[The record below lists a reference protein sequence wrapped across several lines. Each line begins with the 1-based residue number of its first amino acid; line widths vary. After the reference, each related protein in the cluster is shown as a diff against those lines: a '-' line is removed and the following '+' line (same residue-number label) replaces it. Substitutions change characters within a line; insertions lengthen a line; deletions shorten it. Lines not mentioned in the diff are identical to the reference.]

1 MRLVSWLWYVKM
13 TSKERELW
21 EKAVEIAPHRW
32 SDENG
37 GDWEAVDKYERE
49 DFVWSIFEELKEA

>member
-21 EKAVEIAPHRW
+21 EKAVETAPHRW
-32 SDENG
+32 SNENG